1 MRIVAVATQE
11 EKRLIARFLNKGEYD
26 LVVVTG
32 VGGTNVIKTLQ
43 KFPRCYCIINIGF
56 AGSATIPKGQAVKV
70 KQVSLY
76 HKECNYNEP
85 TFTLAEDGAN
95 CFTSCDFVGDKTAEN
110 SVFDMELAF
119 IAALGFKKLDSYKV
133 ISDNID
139 YEEYKNTIAT
149 L

>member
-1 MRIVAVATQE
+1 MTRAPA
-11 EKRLIARFLNKGEYD
+11 
-26 LVVVTG
+26 
-32 VGGTNVIKTLQ
+32 IKTE
-43 KFPRCYCIINIGF
+43 
-56 AGSATIPKGQAVKV
+56 SVVEAVKV

-76 HKECNYNEP
+76 HKVCNYDEP
-85 TFTLAEDGAN
+85 IYTLANEGVS

-119 IAALGFKKLDSYKV
+119 IAALGFAKLESYKV